1 MEIRRATGADVP
13 LIKACACDAYRF
25 YIPRMGRPP
34 APLQADYADQVRR
47 GQISVIGEGKV
58 LFGFVVFYPRG
69 DKMHLENVAVQPS
82 YQGQGYGGWLIAF
95 VEDQARR
102 GGFVAVELYTN
113 EKMFENIEMYRR
125 LGYVECDR
133 RNLDGYDRVFFRKA
147 L

>member
-1 MEIRRATGADVP
+1 M
-13 LIKACACDAYRF
+13 
-25 YIPRMGRPP
+25 
-34 APLQADYADQVRR
+34 
-47 GQISVIGEGKV
+47 
-58 LFGFVVFYPRG
+58 
-69 DKMHLENVAVQPS
+69 
-82 YQGQGYGGWLIAF
+82 
-95 VEDQARR
+95 EDQARR

>member
-1 MEIRRATGADVP
+1 
-13 LIKACACDAYRF
+13 
-25 YIPRMGRPP
+25 
-34 APLQADYADQVRR
+34 
-47 GQISVIGEGKV
+47 
-58 LFGFVVFYPRG
+58 
-69 DKMHLENVAVQPS
+69 MHLENVAVQPS